1 MVRILIYVLIVFALA
16 LGFAWLADRPGVL
29 QLTWQGTE
37 YEVSLLV
44 ALVAAVAVF
53 AALLILIWLFRAIVS
68 TPRAVGD
75 YFSARR
81 RDRGYR
87 ALSRGMIAVG
97 AGDTRTARR
106 AADEAV
112 SLLGEE
118 PMTLLLSAQAAQL
131 SGDRAAAGAAFET
144 LAGRPETRVL
154 GLHGL
159 FIEAR
164 RQGEDEAA
172 RHFAEEATR
181 TAPKIGWAGEALFE
195 YQAQA
200 SEWLEALRT
209 LAANADAKLVDKASA
224 RRLRAVL
231 LTAWAL
237 ESESSD
243 PDEARARAQEAHRLA
258 PDLSEAAVVA
268 GRLLARAGDFRRA
281 SRVLE
286 TAWKTAP
293 HPEIAEAYATV
304 RPGDSVR
311 DRLKRVR
318 RLTELRAHHPEGA
331 MALARAA
338 IDAREWKAAREALEG
353 LVRSQPS
360 ERVCLLMA
368 EIEGAEHGDEGR
380 VRGWLARAINAPRDP
395 TWVADGRI
403 FENWAPISP
412 VSGRIDAF
420 EWKVASEPL
429 SASRMPQI
437 DAWPG
442 AAIPAA
448 RAVPLEAP
456 KEIEAKAVTAV
467 PSSPTGTE
475 PVVGTPSVAAGPE
488 VAAASALTA
497 DAPGNATPSGDGE
510 VQPAPA
516 AADANS
522 GTEAP
527 PPEAD
532 SPAAEAE
539 PRDAVEQFAP
549 EEAEVEPKEI
559 ESAERDGET
568 RPEPEPEEMAMPRV
582 PDDPGPEPPD
592 ESEKP
597 RRFRLFGSSP

>member
-1 MVRILIYVLIVFALA
+1 MLRILIYVAIVFALA

-44 ALVAAVAVF
+44 ALVAAVALF
-53 AALLILIWLFRAIVS
+53 AALLILIGLFRAVVS

-75 YFSARR
+75 YFAARR

-131 SGDRAAAGAAFET
+131 SGDGAAAGAAFET

-200 SEWLEALRT
+200 GEWLEALRT
-209 LAANADAKLVDKASA
+209 LGANADAKLVDKATA

-237 ESESSD
+237 ETESSE
-243 PDEARARAQEAHRLA
+243 PDEARARAQEGHRLA

-268 GRLLARAGDFRRA
+268 GRLLSRAGDFRRA

-403 FENWAPISP
+403 FENWAPVSP

-437 DAWPG
+437 DAWPET
-442 AAIPAA
+442 APAVIA
-448 RAVPLEAP
+448 QAP
-456 KEIEAKAVTAV
+456 KEIETKAVTAE
-467 PSSPTGTE
+467 PSRPTGTE
-475 PVVGTPSVAAGPE
+475 PVVETPSVAAGTE
-488 VAAASALTA
+488 VAAAPALSGDATA
-497 DAPGNATPSGDGE
+497 TGDAAPSGDGE
-510 VQPAPA
+510 VQAA
-516 AADANS
+516 AADADA

-527 PPEAD
+527 PPEAA

-539 PRDAVEQFAP
+539 LKDAGPRPEQSAP
-549 EEAEVEPKEI
+549 EEAEPEPKVI
-559 ESAERDGET
+559 ELAAKDGET
-568 RPEPEPEEMAMPRV
+568 EPEPEPEKMAMPRV
-582 PDDPGPEPPD
+582 PDDPGLEPSD
-592 ESEKP
+592 ESGKP
-597 RRFRLFGSSP
+597 RRFRLFGSSA